1 MRGGE
6 EEIYYVYAKGSLD
19 STWLNVNEAVTRA
32 YEQMGVVLNRQQQYV
47 WERGNQPD
55 LQQLDTETL
64 PASVLAG
71 SLDQEAL
78 AAELGDG
85 YTVLNLTGCPLESV
99 LYMVGKGYPVIART
113 SSLETVVIIGYNS
126 LNTILYYPSTGE
138 QGYYGMNDST
148 NLFEAAG
155 NVFITYMENM
165 GEPSKGE

>member
-1 MRGGE
+1 MAECERSGDPC
-6 EEIYYVYAKGSLD
+6 L
-19 STWLNVNEAVTRA
+19 
-32 YEQMGVVLNRQQQYV
+32 EQMGVVLNRQQQYV

-99 LYMVGKGYPVIART
+99 LYMVGKGYP
-113 SSLETVVIIGYNS
+113 
-126 LNTILYYPSTGE
+126 
-138 QGYYGMNDST
+138 
-148 NLFEAAG
+148 
-155 NVFITYMENM
+155 
-165 GEPSKGE
+165 